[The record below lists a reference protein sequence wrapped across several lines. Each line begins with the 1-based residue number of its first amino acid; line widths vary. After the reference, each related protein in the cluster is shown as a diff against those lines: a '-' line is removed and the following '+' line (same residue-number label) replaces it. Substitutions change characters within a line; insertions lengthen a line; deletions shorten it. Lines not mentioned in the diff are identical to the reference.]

1 MKRDK
6 GSMKAVG
13 YIRVSTDLQ
22 ARDPQQ
28 LETQAQKIRDACVE
42 RGFDLLQ
49 VYEDVCSAASAENVS
64 QRLGLSDACLA
75 ARSADAILVVTEPTR
90 LFRNVAVAREFFKN
104 SDVKVFSVRDSRVLG
119 FKALISAVRRGE
131 ESALAIRE
139 GTKDALAKGVRRYDA
154 DLTKVRTR
162 AAQASVRARK
172 LKAYDV
178 VEQIA
183 ALISEDPVFETLTH
197 KAMADLLNR
206 RGIVSGAGKAWT
218 RDGVRRPHI
227 SAKEAVALQRA
238 FDAEVDQGSL
248 PQADIPLEATSPVQ
262 SEQTDAPE
270 DAAALV
276 EEENMRALPTFGMF
290 SA

>member
-6 GSMKAVG
+6 GSIKAVG

-22 ARDPQQ
+22 AGDPQQ
-28 LETQAQKIRDACVE
+28 LEAQAQKIRDACLE

-49 VYEDVCSAASAENVS
+49 VYEDVCSAASAGNVS
-64 QRLGLSDACLA
+64 QRRGLSDACLA
-75 ARSADAILVVTEPTR
+75 ARDADAILVVTEPTR
-90 LFRNVAVAREFFKN
+90 LFRNVSVAREFFKN

-139 GTKDALAKGVRRYDA
+139 GTKDALLKGVRRYDT

-178 VEQIA
+178 VERIA
-183 ALISEDPVFETLTH
+183 AVIAEDPVFETLTH
-197 KAMADLLNR
+197 EAMADLLNR
-206 RGIVSGAGKAWT
+206 RGILSGAGKAWT
-218 RDGVRRPHI
+218 RHGVRRHHI

-248 PQADIPLEATSPVQ
+248 PQADIALEATLPVCR
-262 SEQTDAPE
+262 EQLDAPQ
-270 DAAALV
+270 DAEALA
-276 EEENMRALPTFGMF
+276 EEEEMRALPTFGMF